1 MMLIFGWSATVGDWS
16 EPMWLS
22 WVALIVT
29 TALAHFGFSLFRQ
42 SSPFS
47 SFR

>member
-1 MMLIFGWSATVGDWS
+1 MLIFGWSATVGDWS

-29 TALAHFGFSLFRQ
+29 TALPTSI
-42 SSPFS
+42 
-47 SFR
+47 